1 MINYAEEISTSNRI
15 FVSDFQLGP
24 LLYLI
29 KNGLSVL
36 SLWVDVLP
44 LEVVCPHEALSPQSS
59 LRVSYV
65 LPTLQETV
73 C

>member
-44 LEVVCPHEALSPQSS
+44 LEVVCPHEALSP
-59 LRVSYV
+59 
-65 LPTLQETV
+65 
-73 C
+73 